1 MKESMMRR
9 LASVC
14 IQMNKLI
21 LILPLFFITMCGE
34 APVTPPAGACSLPLD
49 GSSANCP
56 PHDVVCLSLDC
67 PPIPKPITKPTLP
80 RKELK
85 GEVDIWNVNQIH
97 QMQFLFLENKRIEQA
112 ENNLTQPSDAINNA
126 LEEFWE
132 VQDGSDGSTEQEELL

>member
-1 MKESMMRR
+1 
-9 LASVC
+9 
-14 IQMNKLI
+14 MNKLVV
-21 LILPLFFITMCGE
+21 ILPLFLLSMCSD

-49 GSSANCP
+49 GSPTNCP

-97 QMQFLFLENKRIEQA
+97 QMQMMFLHNARQA
-112 ENNLTQPSDAINNA
+112 NIENNMTQPSDAINNA
-126 LEEFWE
+126 LEQFWE
-132 VQDGSDGSTEQEELL
+132 VQDGSNGSTEQEELL